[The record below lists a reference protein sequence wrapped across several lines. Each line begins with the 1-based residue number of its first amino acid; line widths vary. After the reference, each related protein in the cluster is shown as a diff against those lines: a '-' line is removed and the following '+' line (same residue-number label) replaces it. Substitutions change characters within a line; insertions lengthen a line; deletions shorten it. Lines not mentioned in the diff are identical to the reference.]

1 MDYTDNRS
9 TNRMSHSGLLSRDL
23 VNLQQPLVG
32 KTENITENSQELV
45 TEMTGL
51 KVKEGESDFF
61 YLFDIFF

>member
-45 TEMTGL
+45 KEMTGL

-61 YLFDIFF
+61 NLFDIFF